1 MPGGVISKRLL
12 SEVKLPVFNSS
23 TNCKAID
30 LPMPFILAN
39 SDWGKST
46 RETSKFLIV

>member
-12 SEVKLPVFNSS
+12 SEVKLPVLNSS
-23 TNCKAID
+23 INCMAID
-30 LPMPFILAN
+30 LPMPLILAI

-46 RETSKFLIV
+46 RATSKFLIV